1 MREVVGAMKQIADWI
16 FWLFD
21 QAWLWAFSIITFIS
35 DVWRDGPLWKQISF
49 LTVIALLGSLTL
61 TVGPKAILLLRR
73 IVGGLVGLLVVLMM
87 VVPTLAITFLAV
99 LGGIWI
105 AKSF

>member
-1 MREVVGAMKQIADWI
+1 MLIWFLWFKHRW
-16 FWLFD
+16 
-21 QAWLWAFSIITFIS
+21 QAISAF
-35 DVWRDGPLWKQISF
+35 G
-49 LTVIALLGSLTL
+49 IALLAL
-61 TVGPKAILLLRR
+61 
-73 IVGGLVGLLVVLMM
+73 LLVVLMM